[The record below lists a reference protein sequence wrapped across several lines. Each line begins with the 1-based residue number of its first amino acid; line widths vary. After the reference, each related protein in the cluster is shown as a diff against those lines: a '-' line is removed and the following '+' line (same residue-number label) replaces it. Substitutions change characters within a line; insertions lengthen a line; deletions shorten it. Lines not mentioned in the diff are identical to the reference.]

1 MRLLVIEDEPRIAEI
16 LREALEHAEFTVD
29 AVANCG
35 DARAAVDVTAY
46 DAVVLDLGLP
56 DGDGIV
62 LLRELRRAGNQVPIL
77 VLTARDAVED
87 RVGGLDA
94 GADDYLV
101 KPFAMAEVIARVK
114 ALLRRPGGALGV
126 MLTVGNLSFDTI
138 GRDVRIANRVVLLP
152 RRETAILEHLMRR
165 VGRVVPKSVL
175 EEKLYGFD
183 DELESNAIP
192 VHVHHLRRKL
202 LDAGASAEISHGPRG
217 RLPAQR
223 NEGVMRLRAPSL
235 QLRLAFRLALVYL
248 TATAVAAGILVYRA
262 LDTAGSLNE
271 RELAA
276 RADDIAASVSMT
288 NASLPRID
296 LPPSIAKA

>member
-16 LREALEHAEFTVD
+16 LRDALEGAEFTVD

-114 ALLRRPGGALGV
+114 ALLRRPGGALGAQ
-126 MLTVGNLSFDTI
+126 LTVGNLSFDTI
-138 GRDVRIANRVVLLP
+138 GRDVRIANRVVLLT

-202 LDAGASAEISHGPRG
+202 LDAGASAEIHTVRG
-217 RLPAQR
+217 V
-223 NEGVMRLRAPSL
+223 G
-235 QLRLAFRLALVYL
+235 YL
-248 TATAVAAGILVYRA
+248 
-262 LDTAGSLNE
+262 LNE
-271 RELAA
+271 
-276 RADDIAASVSMT
+276 M
-288 NASLPRID
+288 
-296 LPPSIAKA
+296 KA